1 LEEQIRRM
9 VRTNKKIRNSTR
21 TDGSKK
27 DSGHQIADYG
37 SQTERELFIGSTD
50 AKTIKRLK
58 KRVQK

>member
-1 LEEQIRRM
+1 M
-9 VRTNKKIRNSTR
+9 VRTNKKIRNSAG
-21 TDGSKK
+21 TDGRKK